1 VSDIDSLTTTEFEP
15 GGKVMQLQVFKRINS
30 RSIFR
35 LLNLLLCFTAIPIFG
50 NDLSFAA
57 QAGKNSSGA
66 CQLNSA
72 SGNIQRVI
80 YIVFDNTHFRRDNPN
95 VLSDLE
101 QMPALLNF
109 IKGNGTLLSNHH
121 TILIAHTAGGILS
134 SLTGLYPRSERH
146 HRVEQL

>member
-1 VSDIDSLTTTEFEP
+1 MD
-15 GGKVMQLQVFKRINS
+15 LQIFKMIGS
-30 RSIFR
+30 RNIFR
-35 LLNLLLCFTAIPIFG
+35 LLKLLVCFIAIATLDR
-50 NDLSFAA
+50 DLSFAA
-57 QAGKNSSGA
+57 QADKNSSGA

-72 SGNIQRVI
+72 SGNIRRVI

-121 TILIAHTAGGILS
+121 TILIAHTAGGIFSL
-134 SLTGLYPRSERH
+134 LTGVFP
-146 HRVEQL
+146 HRNGITASNSYYYFRPNGTPPFFSSF